1 MVQQPSLDEPRS
13 VVQQLVTKFQADS
26 DIDSINRINES
37 FLNIQEQRAQK
48 LSSSRDLLHRTHIEV
63 LSHLLIVDRVDEK
76 G

>member
-26 DIDSINRINES
+26 DIDSINQINES

-48 LSSSRDLLHRTHIEV
+48 LSSSRDLLHRTHK
-63 LSHLLIVDRVDEK
+63 LDYSFY
-76 G
+76 